1 MQTQKSIAWFIFAG
15 LSASLI
21 SIGLA
26 RFAYT
31 PLLPLLISEQ
41 WFSAPDA
48 AYLGAANLVGYLI
61 GALSGRPMGNAFSNK
76 QTLRVMMLLVT
87 LSFFACA
94 FPLSTAWYFVWRL
107 ISGISGGAIMVL
119 VAATITPHVPAER
132 RNLASGAI
140 FLGIGLGIFA
150 SATIVPMLIDL
161 GLKTTWFGLG
171 VFSTIL
177 TSLSWFN
184 IPDPVAKVQE
194 VGNSPISASVQ
205 QHAPE
210 PKSIF
215 LILYLQY
222 GLMAVFIVAPT
233 VFIVDY
239 IARGLQFGAGT
250 GALFWGLYGI
260 GSMIGPPLYGYF
272 ADKVGAKPTLR
283 TVLAVE
289 FLAIFA
295 LCATENIIVMAI
307 LTVIIGSFPPGIVPL
322 MLARIFEMT
331 SCPRLRNVNWSKAT
345 IFFASAQALA
355 GYGLSAVFSATHND
369 HRILFIL
376 GGIAL
381 LISLSMEILYRKTQQ
396 V

>member
-1 MQTQKSIAWFIFAG
+1 MQTQKSILWFIFAG

-31 PLLPLLISEQ
+31 PLLPLLISEN
-41 WFSAPDA
+41 WFSASDA
-48 AYLGAANLVGYLI
+48 AYLGAANLAGYLI
-61 GALSGRPMGNAFSNK
+61 GALFARPMGNAFSNK

-94 FPLSTAWYFVWRL
+94 FPISTAWYFVWRL
-107 ISGISGGAIMVL
+107 ISGISGGTIMVL

-132 RNLASGAI
+132 RNLAGGAI

-150 SATIVPMLIDL
+150 SATIVPMLIDM

-171 VFSTIL
+171 IFSAIL
-177 TSLSWFN
+177 TALSWFN
-184 IPDPVAKVQE
+184 IPDPIVSVQE
-194 VGNSPISASVQ
+194 VADGDVKP
-205 QHAPE
+205 HAVLHAEE
-210 PKSIF
+210 PKKAF

-222 GLMAVFIVAPT
+222 GLMAVFIVAPA

-239 IARGLQFGAGT
+239 IARGLQLGAGT

-272 ADKVGAKPTLR
+272 ADKFGAKPTLR
-283 TVLAVE
+283 GVLAVE
-289 FLAIFA
+289 FLAVFV
-295 LCATENIIVMAI
+295 LCATENIVAMAV

-331 SCPRLRNVNWSKAT
+331 TCPRLRNVNWSKAT
-345 IFFASAQALA
+345 VFFATAQALA
-355 GYGLSAVFSATHND
+355 GYGLSAVFSATNND
-369 HRILFIL
+369 HRVLFFI
-376 GGIAL
+376 GGVAL
-381 LISLSMEILYRKTQQ
+381 VISLIMESLHRKA
-396 V
+396 